1 LVFLLLVE
9 QNLPFYLS
17 VVEINQ
23 GVAEVVDVLK
33 KE

>member
-1 LVFLLLVE
+1 MLVE

-17 VVEINQ
+17 VVEIGQ
-23 GVAEVVDVLK
+23 GVAEVADVLK